1 MKKHKILY
9 LTIII
14 AMLVLCASCTTENN
28 AVDNPANDITYNSAE
43 NPNNEN
49 EGDNSDNDEISTQI
63 GDLIIITLKGQEPI
77 QNEDGTIT
85 LPGGGRYTTI
95 RDAYTIYTV
104 SSGSIINN
112 SGSMNFTDTLNVDS
126 TITIEYPDGRIEVM
140 NRYGIVNGDII
151 KDSEQQNQETDAL
164 PKYTISDETA
174 DKFEIIYTF
183 NDGTE
188 MITDDYITFM
198 YYAENESTSSGYYF
212 IVSGDIFTIKLPNR
226 VVIDVPINTKI
237 EIDQN
242 GKLVIIIIGDSSATI
257 KQADE
262 TVITISENTVLDKN
276 GNVIENLE

>member
-1 MKKHKILY
+1 MKKIFY
-9 LTIII
+9 LALII
-14 AMLVLCASCTTENN
+14 MLLLLCTSCTTENN
-28 AVDNPANDITYNSAE
+28 IVDNPASDITDNSVE
-43 NPNNEN
+43 NPNNKN
-49 EGDNSDNDEISTQI
+49 ESDNSDNDEISTQI
-63 GDLIIITLKGQEPI
+63 GDIIIITLKGQEPI

-95 RDAYTIYTV
+95 RDIYTIYTV
-104 SSGSIINN
+104 SSGSIINSN
-112 SGSMNFTDTLNVDS
+112 GSMNFTDTLNVNS
-126 TITIEYPDGRIEVM
+126 TITVEYPDGRIEVM

-151 KDSEQQNQETDAL
+151 NDGEQQNQETDVL
-164 PKYTISDETA
+164 PKYIISDETA

-188 MITDDYITFM
+188 MITDDYIKFM
-198 YYAENESTSSGYYF
+198 YYAENESTSAGYSF
-212 IVSGDIFTIKLPNR
+212 IVSSNIFTVKLPNG

-242 GKLVIIIIGDSSATI
+242 GKLIIIIIGDSNATI

-262 TVITISENTVLDKN
+262 TVITVPENTVLDKE